1 MAEKPKFIYV
11 NKKNELVWE
20 VPGLGSVSFRD
31 ERHKK
36 GAHGQ
41 VNAYLK
47 RDGKEYRVGWLG
59 YNVMSNPDAGHGQ
72 LRVSQI
78 FVNDQFRRMGLGT
91 IMTAVAQAKSPGK
104 IVIRDIINPGLLK
117 LSRNLLLKIEKDPE
131 LGFWASKENKER
143 EKWKKAPKDI
153 ITKRKIKRR

>member
-59 YNVMSNPDAGHGQ
+59 YNVMSNPDAGHGHFLLAFSPVVYL
-72 LRVSQI
+72 LRHI
-78 FVNDQFRRMGLGT
+78 DG
-91 IMTAVAQAKSPGK
+91 
-104 IVIRDIINPGLLK
+104 
-117 LSRNLLLKIEKDPE
+117 
-131 LGFWASKENKER
+131 
-143 EKWKKAPKDI
+143 APKKVSIFSLSHLPKAEDRLI
-153 ITKRKIKRR
+153 LSS